1 MVLEGNMQ
9 AEYTY
14 IFHCCYSPQT
24 EGLSNPQEIISTS
37 SLALKQPH
45 LALFLS
51 SFRGCRI
58 NMAASPLSGPW
69 THPRSLASKELNR
82 LLVSACYQTHSKE
95 LSSQLQVPL
104 TEGPSH
110 GSKGASHQALTHLP
124 PSRFPLSTHRL
135 WG

>member
-9 AEYTY
+9 AAYTF

-24 EGLSNPQEIISTS
+24 EGLSNTQEIISTS

-69 THPRSLASKELNR
+69 THPRSLASKET
-82 LLVSACYQTHSKE
+82 LLAEFQVYCLDTCLYSFS
-95 LSSQLQVPL
+95 LSILSGLS
-104 TEGPSH
+104 G
-110 GSKGASHQALTHLP
+110 GSRSGIVT
-124 PSRFPLSTHRL
+124 
-135 WG
+135 